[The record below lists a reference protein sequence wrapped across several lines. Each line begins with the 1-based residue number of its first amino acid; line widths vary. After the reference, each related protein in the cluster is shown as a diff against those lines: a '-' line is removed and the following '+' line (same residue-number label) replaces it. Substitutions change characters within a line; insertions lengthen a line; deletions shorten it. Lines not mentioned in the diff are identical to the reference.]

1 MPRTRKAKKLAHRSA
16 PARALEKPEHR
27 SRVIPNKKRSP
38 SRNSK
43 RARISKSLAE
53 VLADTAVVIPAG
65 SGESR
70 IDIERPKLTRLIE
83 RSNRVGFDRAVAEI
97 IADHGHHRASDDGMP
112 EPEPR
117 DQPGVEGA
125 DWSLIPADPSDP
137 FDGGSISYR
146 APRRKRFAFL
156 DNEGWAWAAGMSFI
170 AFVGVLI
177 FWLSHY
183 YPA

>member
-1 MPRTRKAKKLAHRSA
+1 MSRYLLPEGCSAAKFGVATCLFPSCQCPRFPMPRTRKAKKLAHRSA

-83 RSNRVGFDRAVAEI
+83 RSNRVGFD
-97 IADHGHHRASDDGMP
+97 
-112 EPEPR
+112 
-117 DQPGVEGA
+117 
-125 DWSLIPADPSDP
+125 
-137 FDGGSISYR
+137 
-146 APRRKRFAFL
+146 
-156 DNEGWAWAAGMSFI
+156 
-170 AFVGVLI
+170 
-177 FWLSHY
+177 
-183 YPA
+183 